1 MLRSNKSIGELIHD
15 FRATHG
21 YSQLDLATKLNVTV
35 SAVSSWERGVS
46 KPTVDI
52 ALMLTKDMDLTLD
65 EFYTTNKEKQKRG
78 IYKLSDEI
86 AFERVYVNINYLNYD
101 LDHQSIYFGITV
113 HGLTVFKENID
124 KLFKVKMANQ
134 EMAYSPLSV
143 KIEEKSYFKNTTSPE
158 FNFLPISAKIFQVM
172 VQFPYTPF
180 ENVQLEI
187 SINQEV
193 AVIPIDGN
201 LIEWIDDGVPFD
213 PTNFDVTGDFLRS
226 EAFKEG
232 LKFLTKV
239 EGTDTIQTFMVMSYE
254 YLKDYLQKG
263 LPKKRPR
270 RKLIARRH

>member
-1 MLRSNKSIGELIHD
+1 MLRSNRSIGELIHD
-15 FRATHG
+15 YRATHG

-46 KPTVDI
+46 KPSVDI
-52 ALMLTKDMDLTLD
+52 AFILAKDMGLTMD

-78 IYKLSDEI
+78 LYKISDEI
-86 AFERVYVNINYLNYD
+86 TFERAYVNVNYLSYD

-113 HGLTVFKENID
+113 HGLTLFKDNID

-134 EMAYSPLSV
+134 EVAYSPLSI

-172 VQFPYTPF
+172 VKFPYNPY
-180 ENVQLEI
+180 ESIQLEI
-187 SINQEV
+187 SINQEA
-193 AVIPIDGN
+193 AVIPIEGN

-213 PTNFDVTGDFLRS
+213 PTNFDITGDFLRS

-232 LKFLTKV
+232 LKFLAKV
-239 EGTDTIQTFMVMSYE
+239 EGTETLQALMFMGYE

>member
-15 FRATHG
+15 YRTTHD

-52 ALMLTKDMDLTLD
+52 AYIIAEDMGISMD
-65 EFYTTNKEKQKRG
+65 EFYTTNKEKNSRVF
-78 IYKLSDEI
+78 YKISDEI
-86 AFERVYVNINYLNYD
+86 TFERAYVNVNYLSYD
-101 LDHQSIYFGITV
+101 LDQQSIYFGISV
-113 HGLTVFKENID
+113 HGLTLWKDNIH
-124 KLFKVKMANQ
+124 KLLKIKMAKQ
-134 EMAYSPLSV
+134 ETSYSPLSI
-143 KIEEKSYFKNTTSPE
+143 KFEEKSYVKNSTSPE
-158 FNFLPISAKIFQVM
+158 LNFLPMTAKIFQVM
-172 VQFPYTPF
+172 VQFPYNPY
-180 ENVQLEI
+180 ESIQLEI

-193 AVIPIDGN
+193 AVIPIEGD

-213 PTNFDVTGDFLRS
+213 PTNFEVSSEFLQT

-232 LKFLTKV
+232 LKFLVKV
-239 EGTDTIQTFMVMSYE
+239 EGTETIQKLFFMGYE
-254 YLKDYLQKG
+254 YLKDYLQVG